1 MKLPIACLISM
12 LVTACQVVPKHLD
25 NIGQDNEGRFKRLVE
40 TSLPQQS
47 ADTSVNVMATNDS
60 WWLNPTVSPKAH
72 LLGTKKL
79 QVGDLVHLHSL
90 PFDELSG
97 LYQITSEGNI
107 DLPFIGSQ
115 RVANTSLVSAKAVI
129 ELALKVNGW
138 FKTGV
143 TQIQLSITEDAPIS
157 VVIRGS
163 VFNPGQA
170 VLNARSKTEIQNEI
184 RQNTGSHTRSR
195 NLLSALRAVG
205 GVRPDANLRR
215 VYLERSGLVY
225 QFDLSSL
232 LSGYQHPDVPDLQNH
247 DKIYV
252 ASLGYE
258 QSDLIRPSS
267 ITPPGMRV
275 FMSNLT
281 APASS
286 NAQSAIGSD
295 SSRVPYGVS
304 LIDVAVAANCMGG
317 TQMANASRSIIL
329 VTKNYGSKK
338 QLVIQRGIDELLIE
352 ASNSNINPYIMPNDA
367 IACYD
372 SKFTNFREVARGL
385 GELISPFLLGRL
397 L

>member
-129 ELALKVNGW
+129 EHALKVNGW
-138 FKTGV
+138 FKAGV